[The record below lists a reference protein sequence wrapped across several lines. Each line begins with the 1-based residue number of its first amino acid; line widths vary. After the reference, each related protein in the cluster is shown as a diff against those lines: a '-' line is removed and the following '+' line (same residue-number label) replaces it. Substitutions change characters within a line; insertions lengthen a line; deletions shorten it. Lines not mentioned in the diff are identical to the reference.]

1 MTDRSVTEQ
10 MAEWVATVP
19 VPGGHTAFEST
30 ELAGMA
36 QAAGLD
42 AVAADDVP
50 QALRL
55 SRQRASG
62 PARILICGSLY
73 LAGHVLALQGVTV
86 R

>member
-1 MTDRSVTEQ
+1 MIGREVLHERVEQ
-10 MAEWVATVP
+10 KHAGQQMRR
-19 VPGGHTAFEST
+19 TAP
-30 ELAGMA
+30 
-36 QAAGLD
+36 QQRLD